1 MNNLQNL
8 ALEKLKNFD
17 KKSLLKNGLNLDY
30 EVNNPICNLSILE
43 DYIDD
48 YPEFFEDPFV
58 LDLIS
63 KNASVFKYKI
73 SNNCCLEITESEIY
87 NSIVIIE
94 AEDNATASCML
105 EGFTS
110 FPNYCVLI
118 VCKEN
123 SNFEL
128 VTPYK
133 TAGQV
138 CCYQYLKENANART
152 IVLNSCSQYN
162 SYFNYKSFLIGKGSS
177 HNFFVY
183 AKFASAKHFLYVTN
197 HFKVADCKGEIWID
211 GILDDAAYAKI
222 IGSIN
227 IDLQGA
233 NTDSYMK
240 KDIIMLDDKSK
251 LDCVPAL
258 EIKTND
264 VKAGHGVSV
273 SKFDK
278 EKKFYLQ
285 SRGLNDVR
293 LINLVCDGLLFKNID
308 KINSDHYR
316 KAMIDFHSRD
326 L

>member
-1 MNNLQNL
+1 MNNLQKL

-17 KKSLLKNGLNLDY
+17 KRSLLKDGLNLDY
-30 EVNNPICNLSILE
+30 EVKYTMDNLSLLE

-63 KNASVFKYKI
+63 KNAAVMKYKI
-73 SNNCCLEITESEIY
+73 PNNHCLEIMESEVL
-87 NSIVIIE
+87 NTIVIIE
-94 AEDNATASCML
+94 VEENATASCML
-105 EGFTS
+105 EGFSTLL
-110 FPNYCVLI
+110 NYCVLI
-118 VCKEN
+118 ICKEN

-128 VTPYK
+128 VTPFK
-133 TAGQV
+133 TADNV
-138 CCYQYLKENANART
+138 CCFQYFKENAKGRT
-152 IVLNSCSQYN
+152 VVLNYASN
-162 SYFNYKSFLIGKGSS
+162 SYFNYKTFLVGKRSS
-177 HNFFVY
+177 HDFFVY
-183 AKFASAKHFLYVTN
+183 TKFESSRSFLYVTN
-197 HFKVADCKGEIWID
+197 HFKVADCKGAIWID
-211 GILDDAAYAKI
+211 GILDKAAHARI
-222 IGSIN
+222 IGAIN
-227 IDLQGA
+227 IDLLA
-233 NTDSYMK
+233 TNTDSYMK

-285 SRGLNDVR
+285 SRGLNDIR
-293 LINLVCDGLLFKNID
+293 LIRLVCDGLLFKNID

-316 KAMIDFHSRD
+316 KSMTSYHTQDY
-326 L
+326 

>member
-1 MNNLQNL
+1 MNNLQKL

-17 KKSLLKNGLNLDY
+17 KKSLLKNGLDLDY
-30 EVNNPICNLSILE
+30 EVNNPICNLSLLE

-63 KNASVFKYKI
+63 KNAAVMKYKI
-73 SNNCCLEITESEIY
+73 SDNQSLDIIEGEVF

-94 AEDNATASCML
+94 VEQNATASCIL
-105 EGFTS
+105 EGLNTII
-110 FPNYCVLI
+110 NYCVLI
-118 VCKEN
+118 ICKEN

-128 VTPYK
+128 VTPFK
-133 TAGQV
+133 TADNV
-138 CCYQYLKENANART
+138 CCFQYFKENAKGRT
-152 IVLNSCSQYN
+152 VVLNYACS
-162 SYFNYKSFLIGKGSS
+162 SYFNYKTFLVGKRSS
-177 HNFFVY
+177 HDFFVY
-183 AKFASAKHFLYVTN
+183 AECESYKSFLYVTN

-211 GILDDAAYAKI
+211 GILDKAAHAKI

-227 IDLQGA
+227 IDLVAA

-240 KDIIMLDDKSK
+240 KDIIMLDEKSK

-285 SRGLNDVR
+285 SRGLKDIR

-316 KAMIDFHSRD
+316 NSMTGYHTQDY
-326 L
+326 